1 MMTTIKKL
9 GLAVAVSVAIAGQAQ
24 ATGVPTGD
32 AGTWAGL
39 AQNLAV
45 LQQQYQ
51 TLKDQY
57 ETQGNILNNL
67 QGTYGRGAIG
77 LNESINSASVVP
89 GSWQEVVSRQNSGA
103 YGSKQSYYEQL
114 INTLPQELFASPDSS
129 RAKDY
134 QLSSNSVVAALSA
147 GDALYSE
154 VQVHLNNLA
163 TLSSQVDLTTN
174 AKDAADLQNRI
185 ATENGM
191 LTSAQSKLQALNMN
205 LQANLANQENQATAQ
220 NEQFFRWKDDN

>member
-1 MMTTIKKL
+1 MKAIKKL
-9 GLAVAVSVAIAGQAQ
+9 GIAAAVSIAIASQAN

-39 AQNLAV
+39 AQNLAM

-57 ETQGNILNNL
+57 ETQGNILENL

-77 LNESINSASVVP
+77 LNESINSSSVVP

-103 YGSKQSYYEQL
+103 YGSKQNYYEQL
-114 INTLPQELFASPDSS
+114 INTLPQELFANPESN
-129 RAKDY
+129 RARGY
-134 QLSSNSVVAALSA
+134 QLSSDSVVAALSA

-163 TLSSQVDLTTN
+163 TLASRVDTTTN

-191 LTSAQSKLQALNMN
+191 LSSAQSKLQALNMN
-205 LQANLANQENQATAQ
+205 LQANLANQENQATSQ
-220 NEQFFRWKDDN
+220 NEQFFRWKKNDN